1 MTNTHSVSKQK
12 EEFQMEKIENE
23 PCPMCNKKTL
33 TLYEA
38 EQDIPHFGKVF
49 LFGMNCDNQECN
61 YKQNDV
67 ESEKQGE
74 PCKIEFTIENPKDL
88 NVRVVKSSEATV
100 KIPQLKMDVEPG
112 VASDGYVSNI
122 EGLLQRFKK
131 ILEAERDTADEDDI
145 RKKAKNLL
153 KKLWKVECGDEE
165 LKIII
170 EDPSGNSA
178 IISEKASITSLKGKK
193 K

>member
-1 MTNTHSVSKQK
+1 MPKSETK
-12 EEFQMEKIENE
+12 ELKIDKIENE
-23 PCPMCNKKTL
+23 KCPMCSKNTL
-33 TLYEA
+33 TLYET
-38 EQDIPHFGKVF
+38 EEDIPYFGRVF
-49 LFGMNCDNQECN
+49 LFGMNCSNTECN
-61 YKQNDV
+61 YKQSDV
-67 ESEKQGE
+67 ELEKEGE
-74 PCKIEFTIENPKDL
+74 PSKIEFTISNTKDL
-88 NVRVVKSSEATV
+88 NVRVVKSSEATI

-122 EGLLQRFKK
+122 EGVLQRFKK
-131 ILEAERDTADEDDI
+131 ILEAERDTAEEDDV

-153 KKLWKVECGDEE
+153 KKLWRVECGDEE

-178 IISEKASITSLKGKK
+178 VISEKAVVSSLKGKK

>member
-1 MTNTHSVSKQK
+1 MLKSKK
-12 EEFQMEKIENE
+12 EEPKMDKIDNEK
-23 PCPMCNKKTL
+23 CPMCYKNTL
-33 TLYEA
+33 TLYET
-38 EQDIPHFGKVF
+38 EQDIPYFGKVF
-49 LFGMNCDNQECN
+49 LFGMNCNNKECN

-67 ESEKQGE
+67 ELEKQGE
-74 PCKIEFTIENPKDL
+74 SSKIEFTVMNSKDL
-88 NVRVVKSSEATV
+88 NTRLVKSSTATV
-100 KIPQLKMDVEPG
+100 KVPQLKMSVEPG

-131 ILEAERDTADEDDI
+131 ILEDERDTADDNDI

-153 KKLWKVECGDEE
+153 KKLWRVECGDEI
-165 LKIII
+165 LKIVI

-178 IISEKASITSLKGKK
+178 IISEKAVVSSFKSKK

>member
-1 MTNTHSVSKQK
+1 MPKSETK
-12 EEFQMEKIENE
+12 ELQMDKIENE
-23 PCPMCNKKTL
+23 KCPMCQKDTL
-33 TLYEA
+33 NLYET

-49 LFGMNCDNQECN
+49 IFGMQCSNSECN

-67 ESEKQGE
+67 EVEKQGE
-74 PCKIEFTIENPKDL
+74 PSRIEFTLSNPKEL
-88 NVRVVKSSEATV
+88 TVRVVKSSEATI
-100 KIPQLKMDVEPG
+100 KIPQLKMEVEPG
-112 VASDGYVSNI
+112 IASDGYVSNI

-131 ILEAERDTADEDDI
+131 ILEAERDTAEEDNI
-145 RKKAKNLL
+145 KKKAKNLL

-178 IISEKASITSLKGKK
+178 IISEKVTISSLKGKK

>member
-1 MTNTHSVSKQK
+1 MPKAENSEPK
-12 EEFQMEKIENE
+12 MDKIEGE
-23 PCPMCNKKTL
+23 KCPMCQKNTL

-49 LFGMNCDNQECN
+49 LFGMTCSDTECN

-67 ESEKQGE
+67 EVEKEGE
-74 PCKIEFTIENPKDL
+74 PSKIEFTVQNSKDL
-88 NVRVVKSSEATV
+88 NTRVVKSSEATV
-100 KIPQLKMDVEPG
+100 KIPALKMEVEPG

-170 EDPSGNSA
+170 EDPTGNSA
-178 IISEKASITSLKGKK
+178 IISEKAVITSLKGKK

>member
-1 MTNTHSVSKQK
+1 MPKSENK
-12 EEFQMEKIENE
+12 EPKTDKIENE
-23 PCPMCNKKTL
+23 KCPMCQKNTL
-33 TLYEA
+33 ALYET

-49 LFGMNCDNQECN
+49 LFGMNCSNIECN

-67 ESEKQGE
+67 EVEKQGE
-74 PCKIEFTIENPKDL
+74 PSKIEFTISNPKDL
-88 NVRVVKSSEATV
+88 NIRVVKSSEATV
-100 KIPQLKMDVEPG
+100 KIPQLKMEVEPG

-131 ILEAERDTADEDDI
+131 ILEAERDTAEEDDV
-145 RKKAKNLL
+145 KKKVKNLL
-153 KKLWKVECGDEE
+153 KKLWRVECGDEE

-178 IISEKASITSLKGKK
+178 IISEKVVINTFKGRKFK
-193 K
+193 

>member
-1 MTNTHSVSKQK
+1 MPKSETK
-12 EEFQMEKIENE
+12 ELQMDKIENE
-23 PCPMCNKKTL
+23 KCPMCQKNTM
-33 TLYEA
+33 TLYET
-38 EQDIPHFGKVF
+38 EQDIPYCGKVF
-49 LFGMNCDNQECN
+49 LFGMNCSNTECN

-67 ESEKQGE
+67 ELEKQGE
-74 PCKIEFTIENPKDL
+74 PSKIEFTVSNTKDL
-88 NVRVVKSSEATV
+88 NVRIVKSSEATV

-112 VASDGYVSNI
+112 VASDGYVSNV

-131 ILEAERDTADEDDI
+131 ILEAERDTADEDAV

-178 IISEKASITSLKGKK
+178 IISEKAVLSNLKGKK